1 MINSYN
7 YIIKITITI
16 LFGAT
21 EFVQTNFVICPYIM
35 TEMIWQPMIL
45 EENSRYVGITAGNHS
60 VLGSGDSRQKMI
72 LYTKS
77 FRSTSN
83 PEVDRRGIRFSGP
96 YH

>member
-1 MINSYN
+1 MRIIFLILMGLPTFFLIVEIIQEKINTGMVNSYN

-45 EENSRYVGITAGNHS
+45 EENV
-60 VLGSGDSRQKMI
+60 
-72 LYTKS
+72 
-77 FRSTSN
+77 
-83 PEVDRRGIRFSGP
+83 
-96 YH
+96 